1 MRATLLLIL
10 PVLFCSCS
18 GDKGKPDPLH
28 SVQDKQIL
36 KRSTGELPEW
46 VARPAALWLQGGMVV
61 FKIVSEGQT
70 SLSNALYQA
79 TLESWDKARL
89 VLHDHL
95 RDRWLTAAAAQG
107 EKDASLVTALALHSL
122 LTTNV
127 NSLLSNALS
136 PQGEPYWELW
146 QRPRSGDTIRAFSV
160 YRLLEGKKEIIEA
173 LLKKLATGAP
183 LTNGSPAFS
192 KALGEWLQQGPLT
205 HEPPQPAA
213 RTNN

>member
-1 MRATLLLIL
+1 MRATLLFIL
-10 PVLFCSCS
+10 PVLLFSCS

-36 KRSTGELPEW
+36 KRSTGELPGW
-46 VARPAALWLQGGMVV
+46 VCRPAALWLQGEVVV
-61 FKIVSEGQT
+61 FKISSEGQT

-107 EKDASLVTALALHSL
+107 EKDAPLVTALALHNL

-146 QRPRSGDTIRAFSV
+146 QRPRGGDTIRAFSV
-160 YRLLEGKKEIIEA
+160 YRLLEGKTETIEA
-173 LLKKLATGAP
+173 LLKKLAAGAQ

-192 KALGEWLQQGPLT
+192 KALGDWLQQGPLT
-205 HEPPQPAA
+205 HEPPQPAV